1 MKLGDFVEYKQPKS
15 ANPEQNRRL
24 DRVLTPDNATR
35 FNRQMSD
42 RLERISML
50 PTLDVYQKTFIDQLA
65 DLSLRNTV
73 SCIDFAGVKP
83 LEDTALAEEVV
94 RCGVA
99 ITGRPVKVHLPKL
112 VLPGPLTGALDS
124 FTGSSEVSVRR
135 QPEKR
140 HEVEHFAR
148 CAAELFTKT
157 VVNHG
162 DVPMSRYLTDNLSL
176 LTERYN
182 ETTLTLEA
190 EQ

>member
-1 MKLGDFVEYKQPKS
+1 MKLGDYVEYKQRETAAQGHNS
-15 ANPEQNRRL
+15 LE
-24 DRVLTPDNATR
+24 RVLTPDNAKR
-35 FNRQMSD
+35 FHRQMSD
-42 RLERISML
+42 RLEHLSML
-50 PTLDVYQKTFIDQLA
+50 PTLDVFQKTFVDQLA

-73 SCIDFAGVKP
+73 HCIDFTGIKP
-83 LEDTALAEEVV
+83 LDDTTVAEEVV
-94 RCGVA
+94 RTGVA
-99 ITGRPVKVHLPKL
+99 ITGQPVKVSLPKL
-112 VLPGPLTGALDS
+112 VLPGPLTEALDS
-124 FTGSSEVSVRR
+124 FTGSSEVSVRK

-162 DVPMSRYLTDNLSL
+162 DVPIDRYLVDNLTL

-182 ETTLTLEA
+182 ETTLTLTS